1 MDNNFS
7 KYDSLNVLKLYD
19 DPQFNCKQHV
29 MFKTPEVVVVFKKVY
44 NFIYFFNKVLYIN
57 NPLTSFAMVQ
67 IC

>member
-7 KYDSLNVLKLYD
+7 KYDSLDVLKLYD
-19 DPQFNCKQHV
+19 DPQFNSKQHV
-29 MFKTPEVVVVFKKVY
+29 MFKTPEVY